1 MVNDF
6 KKIISLFSREERSKG
21 YKLLVL
27 VSIMALIEVFTIASI
42 FPFISLL
49 TNKELIYS
57 QPILF
62 KIYNFTGLNNEKDF
76 IIFIGIA
83 SLLLFSTS
91 LILKSLTIY
100 SQILYVEVCE
110 SGLSKRIFNLY
121 INQPYSWFLNRNSSE
136 LGKNIIAEVNTIV
149 NYGLLPLVSII
160 SQTIVSISI
169 ISLLI
174 LTNAKLAFS
183 IIFILLFLYLNI
195 FKTVSTFLKRIG
207 GERSLINAKRFKLIN
222 EAFNAYKVVK
232 VLGLERSY
240 IARFKPIAKKFA
252 VKNSKLQITTI
263 LPRYFVEIM
272 AFGSIQ
278 IILLVMIARNFDLQN
293 ALPFITLYLF
303 AGYRLIPSLQEIY
316 SSFGKLRF
324 VKRPLNNLY
333 EDSRNLIKF
342 RDSENINTSKIDL
355 KESLVLERIN
365 FSYEEKTE
373 KIIKNLSIKIC
384 ANTKVG
390 LVGETGSGK
399 STTIDIMLGLL
410 EPQSGIIRIDNEII
424 NSHNSRLWQK
434 NVGYVPQD
442 IFISD
447 DDIAS
452 NIAFG
457 LNHKN
462 IDLEKVMKAAKVAN
476 LHYFIESLPDKYLT
490 KIGERGV
497 RLSGGQR
504 QRIGIA
510 RAIYNEPTVL
520 ILDEATSSLDNLTEK
535 KVMEAVDNLT
545 NKMTIIIVAHR
556 LTTVKNCDEIYF
568 FKNGS
573 IADSGNY
580 ESLIKTYK
588 TFRDMAQQ

>member
-1 MVNDF
+1 MLNDF
-6 KKIISLFSREERSKG
+6 KKIISLFSEEERFKG

-27 VSIMALIEVFTIASI
+27 VSMMALVDVFSIASI

-49 TNKELIYS
+49 TNKNIIYD
-57 QPILF
+57 QPFIS
-62 KIYNFTGLNNEKDF
+62 KIYNFSGLNNEKHF
-76 IIFIGIA
+76 IIFVGLA
-83 SLLLFSTS
+83 SLLLFTTS

-100 SQILYVEVCE
+100 SQILYVETCE

-121 INQPYSWFLNRNSSE
+121 INQPYSWILNRNSSV
-136 LGKNIIAEVNTIV
+136 LGKNIIDDVSTVV
-149 NYGLLPLVSII
+149 NYGLLPLVSITAQI
-160 SQTIVSISI
+160 IVTISI

-174 LTNAKLAFS
+174 FTNAKLAFS

-195 FKTVSTFLKRIG
+195 FKLVSNFLKRIG
-207 GERSLINAKRFKLIN
+207 SERSKINSIRFKLLN

-232 VLGLERSY
+232 ILGLERTY
-240 IARFKPIAKKFA
+240 IERFKPIAKKYA
-252 VKNSKLQITTI
+252 VKNSNLQIITI
-263 LPRYFVEIM
+263 LPRYFVELT
-272 AFGSIQ
+272 AFGSTQ
-278 IILLVMIARNFDLQN
+278 IIILILIFRNFDLQN

-324 VKRPLNNLY
+324 VKRPLSNIY
-333 EDSRNLIKF
+333 EDSINLIESKYTNNEKKL
-342 RDSENINTSKIDL
+342 SINL
-355 KESLVLERIN
+355 KESLTLKNIN
-365 FSYEEKTE
+365 FTYKDTTE
-373 KIIKNLSIKIC
+373 KIINDLSLKIA
-384 ANTKVG
+384 ANKKVG

-399 STTIDIMLGLL
+399 STTIDIILGLL
-410 EPQSGIIRIDNEII
+410 EPQSGIIKVDNKIIDPTNFK
-424 NSHNSRLWQK
+424 LWQR
-434 NVGYVPQD
+434 NIGYVPQE

-447 DDIAS
+447 EDIIS

-457 LNHKN
+457 LKQEN
-462 IDLEKVMKAAKVAN
+462 IDQEKVISAAKIAN
-476 LHYFIESLPDKYLT
+476 LHNFINSLNDGYKT

-556 LTTVKNCDEIYF
+556 LTTVKNCDEIHF

-573 IADSGNY
+573 IADSGDY

-588 TFRDMAQQ
+588 TFRDMARQ

>member
-62 KIYNFTGLNNEKDF
+62 KIYNFTGLNNEKAF

-160 SQTIVSISI
+160 SQTIVAISI

-240 IARFKPIAKKFA
+240 ISRFKPIAKKFA

-278 IILLVMIARNFDLQN
+278 IILLVMVARNFDLQN

-303 AGYRLIPSLQEIY
+303 AGYRLVPSLQEIY

-342 RDSENINTSKIDL
+342 RDSENINDSKIDL

-373 KIIKNLSIKIC
+373 KIINNLSLKIC

-399 STTIDIMLGLL
+399 STTIDIILGLL

-447 DDIAS
+447 NDIAS

-568 FKNGS
+568 FKNGT

-588 TFRDMAQQ
+588 TFRDMARQ

>member
-1 MVNDF
+1 MLNDF
-6 KKIISLFSREERSKG
+6 KKIISLFSKEEISKG
-21 YKLLVL
+21 YKLLIL
-27 VSIMALIEVFTIASI
+27 VSIMALVDVFSIASI

-49 TNKELIYS
+49 TNKNIIYD
-57 QPILF
+57 QPIIS
-62 KIYNFTGLNNEKDF
+62 KIYIFSGLNNEKYF

-83 SLLLFSTS
+83 TVLLFTSS

-100 SQILYVEVCE
+100 SQILYVEMCE
-110 SGLSKRIFNLY
+110 SGLSRRIFNLY
-121 INQPYSWFLNRNSSE
+121 IHQPYSWFLNRNSSV
-136 LGKNIIAEVNTIV
+136 LGKNIIAEVNTVV
-149 NYGLLPLVSII
+149 NYGLLPLVSIVA
-160 SQTIVSISI
+160 QTIVTISI
-169 ISLLI
+169 VSLLI
-174 LTNAKLAFS
+174 LTNAKLAIS
-183 IIFILLFLYLNI
+183 IIFILLFIYINI
-195 FKTVSTFLKRIG
+195 FKTVSSFLKRIG
-207 GERSLINAKRFKLIN
+207 GERSSINSSRFKLLN

-232 VLGLERSY
+232 ILGLENIY
-240 IARFKPIAKKFA
+240 IERYKPIAKKYA
-252 VKNSKLQITTI
+252 IKNSNLQITTI
-263 LPRYFVEIM
+263 LPRYFVEITT
-272 AFGSIQ
+272 FGSIQ
-278 IILLVMIARNFDLQN
+278 IIILLLIARNFDLQN

-324 VKRPLNNLY
+324 VKKPLHNLY
-333 EDSRNLIKF
+333 NDTRSLNAIKYPKNGNDSTIKLM
-342 RDSENINTSKIDL
+342 R
-355 KESLVLERIN
+355 SLVLEKVN
-365 FSYEEKTE
+365 FTYTE
-373 KIIKNLSIKIC
+373 KNRNIINNLNLEIK

-390 LVGETGSGK
+390 IVGETGSGK
-399 STTIDIMLGLL
+399 STTVDMILGLL
-410 EPQSGIIRIDNEII
+410 EPQSGNIKIDNKII
-424 NSHNSRLWQK
+424 NSQNCKFWQK

-447 DDIAS
+447 EDISS

-457 LNHKN
+457 LKPEDINLK
-462 IDLEKVMKAAKVAN
+462 KVISSAKVAN
-476 LHYFIESLPDKYLT
+476 LHDFIKELPDGYLT

-520 ILDEATSSLDNLTEK
+520 ILDEATSSLDNLTER

-556 LTTVKNCDEIYF
+556 LTTVKNCDRIYF
-568 FKNGS
+568 FKDGS

-580 ESLIKTYK
+580 ENLIKTYK

>member
-1 MVNDF
+1 MVSDF
-6 KKIISLFSREERSKG
+6 KKIISLFSKEEKSKG

-27 VSIMALIEVFTIASI
+27 VSIMALVDVFSIAST

-49 TNKELIYS
+49 TNKDIIYS
-57 QPILF
+57 QPIIF
-62 KIYNFTGLNNEKDF
+62 KIYNFIGLNNEKHF
-76 IIFIGIA
+76 IIFVGLA
-83 SLLLFSTS
+83 SLLLFTIS

-100 SQILYVEVCE
+100 SQILYVEICE

-121 INQPYSWFLNRNSSE
+121 IKQPYSWILNRNSSV
-136 LGKNIIAEVNTIV
+136 LGKNIIEDVSTVV
-149 NYGLLPLVSII
+149 NYGLLPLVSITA
-160 SQTIVSISI
+160 QTIVTISI

-183 IIFILLFLYLNI
+183 IIFILLVLYLNI
-195 FKTVSTFLKRIG
+195 FKLVSNFLKRIG
-207 GERSLINAKRFKLIN
+207 SERSKINSIRFKLLN

-232 VLGLERSY
+232 ILGLEGTY
-240 IARFKPIAKKFA
+240 IERFKPIAKQYA

-263 LPRYFVEIM
+263 LPRYFVELT
-272 AFGSIQ
+272 AFGSVQ
-278 IILLVMIARNFDLQN
+278 IIILVLISRNFNLQN

-324 VKRPLNNLY
+324 VKRPLCNIY
-333 EDSRNLIKF
+333 EDSRNLIQSKYAKQAKQV
-342 RDSENINTSKIDL
+342 SINL
-355 KESLVLERIN
+355 KESLTLKNIN
-365 FSYEEKTE
+365 FTYQDTTE
-373 KIIKNLSIKIC
+373 KIINNLSLKIE
-384 ANTKVG
+384 ANKKIG

-399 STTIDIMLGLL
+399 STTIDIILGLL
-410 EPQSGIIRIDNEII
+410 EPQSGIIKVDNKII
-424 NSHNSRLWQK
+424 GPNNFKFWQR
-434 NVGYVPQD
+434 NIGYVPQEIFLSDED
-442 IFISD
+442 II
-447 DDIAS
+447 S

-457 LNHKN
+457 LKQEN
-462 IDLEKVMKAAKVAN
+462 IDLEKVIRAAKIAN
-476 LHYFIESLPDKYLT
+476 VHNFINSLNDGYKT

-510 RAIYNEPTVL
+510 RAIYNDPTVL

-535 KVMEAVDNLT
+535 KVMQAVDNLT

-588 TFRDMAQQ
+588 TFRDMARQ

>member
-62 KIYNFTGLNNEKDF
+62 KIYNFTGLNNEKAF

-160 SQTIVSISI
+160 SQTIVAISI

-240 IARFKPIAKKFA
+240 ISRFKPIAKKFA
-252 VKNSKLQITTI
+252 VKNSKLQIITI

-278 IILLVMIARNFDLQN
+278 IILLVMVARNFDLQN

-303 AGYRLIPSLQEIY
+303 AGYRLVPSLQEIY

-342 RDSENINTSKIDL
+342 RDSENINDSKIDL

-373 KIIKNLSIKIC
+373 KIINNLSLKIC

-399 STTIDIMLGLL
+399 STTIDIILGLL

-568 FKNGS
+568 FKNGT

-588 TFRDMAQQ
+588 TFRDMARQ

>member
-6 KKIISLFSREERSKG
+6 KKIISLFSKEEKSKG

-27 VSIMALIEVFTIASI
+27 VSIMALVDVFSIASI

-49 TNKELIYS
+49 TNKNIIYS
-57 QPILF
+57 QPIFF
-62 KIYNFTGLNNEKDF
+62 KVYNFTGLNNEKHF
-76 IIFIGIA
+76 IIFVGLA
-83 SLLLFSTS
+83 SLLLFTTS

-100 SQILYVEVCE
+100 SQILYVEICE

-121 INQPYSWFLNRNSSE
+121 IKQPYSWILNRNSSV
-136 LGKNIIAEVNTIV
+136 LGKNIIEDVSTVV
-149 NYGLLPLVSII
+149 NYGLLPLLSITA
-160 SQTIVSISI
+160 QTIVTISI

-174 LTNAKLAFS
+174 FTNAKLAFS
-183 IIFILLFLYLNI
+183 IIFILLVLYLNI
-195 FKTVSTFLKRIG
+195 FKLVSNFLKRIG
-207 GERSLINAKRFKLIN
+207 GERSEINSRRYKLLN
-222 EAFNAYKVVK
+222 EAFNAFKVVK
-232 VLGLERSY
+232 ILGLEGTY
-240 IARFKPIAKKFA
+240 IERFKPIAKKYA
-252 VKNSKLQITTI
+252 VKNSNLQITTV
-263 LPRYFVEIM
+263 LPRYFVELT

-278 IILLVMIARNFDLQN
+278 IIILILISRNFDLQN
-293 ALPFITLYLF
+293 ALPYITLYLF

-316 SSFGKLRF
+316 SCFGKLRF
-324 VKRPLNNLY
+324 VKRPLCNIYEDANNLIQSKY
-333 EDSRNLIKF
+333 AKNDKQVLI
-342 RDSENINTSKIDL
+342 SL
-355 KESLVLERIN
+355 KESLTLENIN
-365 FSYEEKTE
+365 FSYKNTTE
-373 KIIKNLSIKIC
+373 KIIKNLSLKIK
-384 ANTKVG
+384 ANKKVG

-399 STTIDIMLGLL
+399 STTIDIILGLL
-410 EPQSGIIRIDNEII
+410 EPQSGIIKVDNKII
-424 NSHNSRLWQK
+424 NPNNYKFWQR
-434 NVGYVPQD
+434 NIGYVPQE

-447 DDIAS
+447 EDIIS

-457 LNHKN
+457 LKHEN
-462 IDLEKVMKAAKVAN
+462 IDQEKVIRAAKIAN
-476 LHYFIESLPDKYLT
+476 LHNFINSLNNGYKT

-510 RAIYNEPTVL
+510 RAIYNEPSVL

-535 KVMEAVDNLT
+535 KVMKAVDNLT

-588 TFRDMAQQ
+588 TFRDRARQ

>member
-1 MVNDF
+1 MLNDF
-6 KKIISLFSREERSKG
+6 KKIISLFSEEERFKG

-27 VSIMALIEVFTIASI
+27 VSMMALVDVFSIASI

-49 TNKELIYS
+49 TNKNIIYD
-57 QPILF
+57 QPFIS
-62 KIYNFTGLNNEKDF
+62 KIYNFSGLNNEKHF
-76 IIFIGIA
+76 IIFVGLA
-83 SLLLFSTS
+83 SLLLFTTS

-100 SQILYVEVCE
+100 SQILYVETCE

-121 INQPYSWFLNRNSSE
+121 INQPYSWILNRNSSV
-136 LGKNIIAEVNTIV
+136 LGKNIIEDVSTVV
-149 NYGLLPLVSII
+149 NYGLLPLVSITAQI
-160 SQTIVSISI
+160 IVTISI

-174 LTNAKLAFS
+174 FTNAKLAFS

-195 FKTVSTFLKRIG
+195 FKLVSNFLKRIG
-207 GERSLINAKRFKLIN
+207 SERSKINSIRFKLLN

-232 VLGLERSY
+232 ILGLERTY
-240 IARFKPIAKKFA
+240 IERFKPIAKKYA
-252 VKNSKLQITTI
+252 VKNSNLQIITI
-263 LPRYFVEIM
+263 LPRYFVELT
-272 AFGSIQ
+272 AFGSTQ
-278 IILLVMIARNFDLQN
+278 IIILILIFRNFDLQN

-324 VKRPLNNLY
+324 VKRPLSNIY
-333 EDSRNLIKF
+333 EDSINLIESKYTNNEKKL
-342 RDSENINTSKIDL
+342 SINL
-355 KESLVLERIN
+355 KESLTLKNIN
-365 FSYEEKTE
+365 FTYKDTTE
-373 KIIKNLSIKIC
+373 KIINDLSLKIA
-384 ANTKVG
+384 ANKKVG

-399 STTIDIMLGLL
+399 STTIDIILGLL
-410 EPQSGIIRIDNEII
+410 EPQSGIIKVDNKIIDPTNFK
-424 NSHNSRLWQK
+424 LWQR
-434 NVGYVPQD
+434 NIGYVPQE

-447 DDIAS
+447 EDIIS

-457 LNHKN
+457 LKQEN
-462 IDLEKVMKAAKVAN
+462 IDQEKVISAAKIAN
-476 LHYFIESLPDKYLT
+476 LHNFINSLNDGYKT

-556 LTTVKNCDEIYF
+556 LTTVKNCDEIHF

-573 IADSGNY
+573 IADSGDY

-588 TFRDMAQQ
+588 TFRDMARQ